1 MWEEEAQSSHEDSIL
16 LRMFVTATEVIQ
28 TLIGCMWRIQEKRAG
43 ENSHL
48 SQNQNWSCAMSWS
61 KVKLSSSG
69 PGPGPRSGPVPD
81 QVQGQGNSYLIH
93 LRFEASAQK
102 GVVGGLWTLQDVKRA
117 DRWPWAWKNVSGT
130 TTWARIFIQLYM
142 PNAANW
148 RRKKWV
154 EFSPFN
160 VGYQVKLRE
169 LQTKLGVKKDT
180 ILKSLEKESHE
191 YFAFFVCRN
200 PIEKLKSLYS
210 YSLDLNR
217 FKRGET
223 PQSFRDFIV
232 QVFRTNSTFSFNSLY
247 SLCAPCSRHY
257 DAIINMETFSRDSR
271 DILRHKEN

>member
-1 MWEEEAQSSHEDSIL
+1 
-16 LRMFVTATEVIQ
+16 
-28 TLIGCMWRIQEKRAG
+28 
-43 ENSHL
+43 
-48 SQNQNWSCAMSWS
+48 
-61 KVKLSSSG
+61 
-69 PGPGPRSGPVPD
+69 
-81 QVQGQGNSYLIH
+81 
-93 LRFEASAQK
+93 
-102 GVVGGLWTLQDVKRA
+102 
-117 DRWPWAWKNVSGT
+117 
-130 TTWARIFIQLYM
+130 M

-180 ILKSLEKESHE
+180 ILKSLENESHE

-232 QVFRTNSTFSFNSLY
+232 QVFRTNSTFSFNSFHF
-247 SLCAPCSRHY
+247 SPTPFFSFFAHPNPGR
-257 DAIINMETFSRDSR
+257 NMTIR
-271 DILRHKEN
+271 ILDEKKNSTWR

>member
-1 MWEEEAQSSHEDSIL
+1 MNFT
-16 LRMFVTATEVIQ
+16 R
-28 TLIGCMWRIQEKRAG
+28 C
-43 ENSHL
+43 
-48 SQNQNWSCAMSWS
+48 
-61 KVKLSSSG
+61 
-69 PGPGPRSGPVPD
+69 
-81 QVQGQGNSYLIH
+81 
-93 LRFEASAQK
+93 
-102 GVVGGLWTLQDVKRA
+102 KRA

-180 ILKSLEKESHE
+180 ILKSLENESHE